1 MVNRNTRQ
9 DMKSK
14 KLVIDETTEITSE
27 IKKVIRE
34 LSKKR
39 EAPKFDFN
47 LRVGSYR
54 IKKFKKYFE

>member
-1 MVNRNTRQ
+1 
-9 DMKSK
+9 MKSK

-47 LRVGSYR
+47 LRVGSYG